1 MSALGIYSEIMTL
14 GWSGVSNWQTIE
26 REETLHLEF
35 KRQTDL
41 ASVYND
47 KDRGEIAKAMAGF
60 ANVEGGVVV
69 FGVHA
74 KDMGKRPDKVQSIL
88 PIANI
93 EKMQAAIDR
102 DVPNLTDPPIA
113 GVRVERI
120 VSTTSPDE
128 GIVIIY
134 VPPSDGGPH
143 RVIRGST
150 ELVDRYY
157 MRTASQ
163 TVNMPHAIMAAMFG
177 RRPQPKLRLHLLYTL
192 AQNNNHGIILISNS
206 GRGHAESIALR
217 LDKANPSNGNRDC
230 LTWSNFS
237 SNPRWYVGSVN
248 KIITDT
254 KSVLVR
260 SESGFILCPGM
271 TSEIVWIRL
280 EDLLQIDTDVIMLKG
295 ELYAKDSM
303 PISFSKEILLR
314 HHQGMSGYI
323 EIL

>member
-14 GWSGVSNWQTIE
+14 GWNGVSNWPTIE

-35 KRQTDL
+35 KRQTNL

-88 PIANI
+88 PIENI

-120 VSTTSPDE
+120 VSTTSPGE

-177 RRPQPKLRLHLLYTL
+177 RRPQPKLRLHLSYTL
-192 AQNNNHGIILISNS
+192 TQNNNHGIILISNS

-217 LDKANPSNGNRDC
+217 LDKADPSNGNRDC

-237 SNPRWYVGSVN
+237 SNHRWHVGSVN
-248 KIITDT
+248 KIITNT
-254 KSVLVR
+254 TSVLVR

-271 TSEIVWIRL
+271 TSEIVSIRL
-280 EDLLQIDTDVIMLKG
+280 ENLLQIDTDVIMLKG